1 MLYRSTLDPTFR
13 VSFEQAFSD
22 GLAPRG
28 GLYVPDRI
36 VPLPQTFCEQIGEYG
51 YKDLIATVVRQLIGD
66 TIVGAPTEEVIA
78 EAITFDAPL
87 VQVTPEQYALELFH
101 GPTAAFKDFGARFM
115 AACAGRLARQRK
127 SLMTVLVATSG
138 DTGGAVAHSFWRREG
153 TRVVILYPEGMVSPL
168 QEQQFAGLGDN
179 IHAVR
184 VWGTFDD
191 CQRLVKSAFL
201 DRNLSEA
208 LGLTSANSINIA
220 RLLPQTLYY
229 VRAYQ
234 QCVQAG
240 EVRPLCF
247 VVPCGNVGN
256 LTAGLYAQALGL
268 PRSRFVAAS
277 NANRTIP
284 DFVATGVYSPRPSLA
299 TISNAMDVGAP
310 NNLPRIIDLFDGSIS
325 DIQAR
330 IEGVAVSDDQTRATI
345 GRVWRDYGYIYDPH
359 GAVAAHAA
367 FACIRDGEAAVVAH
381 TAHPAK
387 FEDIVRPI
395 VGDALTFPSSLTAA
409 RELTAHW
416 VSLSSREDELRAF
429 LNTLG

>member
-36 VPLPQTFCEQIGEYG
+36 VPLPQTFWEQIGEYG

-184 VWGTFDD
+184 VRGTFDD